1 MGSLCLWAGLAL
13 AVGGCSQGGQ
23 AGDWGGKRVQPNV
36 SQGPQL
42 CSSHLLMRTPPPQ
55 DPGAS
60 KNLAHAWYWGFISKM
75 NLETSYVWS
84 PLHLSLP
91 LGGDSCCV
99 DMESDFLGTLEG
111 HPNPGKQDVLSEC
124 FGGAQTEPTRE
135 LPFVGWEEE
144 PHQKVSGGPPGPSPR
159 AACPSASSLFQKPHP
174 RLSP

>member
-1 MGSLCLWAGLAL
+1 MQPGRSGWGLGRQKGPP
-13 AVGGCSQGGQ
+13 V
-23 AGDWGGKRVQPNV
+23 RVP
-36 SQGPQL
+36 GPQL
-42 CSSHLLMRTPPPQ
+42 CSSHLLMRRTPPPQ

-144 PHQKVSGGPPGPSPR
+144 PHQKVSGGPPGLSPQ
-159 AACPSASSLFQKPHP
+159 AACPRLPLFFGSCI
-174 RLSP
+174 RG